1 MAAWPSPGQRENTA
15 ARLMNLKPATGKGPE
30 AKQRIVDMLSV
41 DVEDYFHVEAFA
53 DFVSPESWNQYP
65 SRVVDNTRRVL
76 DLLGRAG
83 VKGTFFIVGWVAEQH
98 PQLVREI
105 IAAGHEVGC
114 HSYLHQC
121 IWRLTP
127 EQFRSDTR
135 RAKAVI
141 EDAGGQKL
149 LGYRAPTFSVVK
161 RTLWALRILAE
172 EGFVYDS
179 SVFPIRHD
187 TYGMPEAPRSSFLWD
202 CGSGMRLREFP
213 LSTAKLFNWNLPVGG
228 GGYLRLMPAWYTR
241 WATAAVRREGISL
254 QLYFHP
260 WEIDPEQ
267 PRLPAR
273 WRSRLRHYRN
283 LHGMHRRIE
292 ELLAVGRYVP
302 LRERMNHETTT
313 ATVLA
318 EPCLS
323 SS

>member
-1 MAAWPSPGQRENTA
+1 MGLATNAAS
-15 ARLMNLKPATGKGPE
+15 KPNPVG
-30 AKQRIVDMLSV
+30 VLSV

-53 DFVSPESWNQYP
+53 NSILPHSWDQYP

-83 VKGTFFIVGWVAEQH
+83 VQGTLFILGWVAERFPH
-98 PQLVREI
+98 LVREI

-127 EQFRSDTR
+127 DEFRRDTR
-135 RAKAVI
+135 RAKDVI
-141 EDAGGQKL
+141 EDAGGQTL
-149 LGYRAPTFSVVK
+149 VGYRAPTFSVVK

-187 TYGMPEAPRSSFLWD
+187 TYGMPDAPRSPFMWD
-202 CGSGMRLREFP
+202 CGCGVRLREFP
-213 LSTAKLFNWNLPVGG
+213 MSTVQVFKWNLPLGG
-228 GGYLRLMPAWYTR
+228 GGYLRLMPTWYTR
-241 WATAAVRREGISL
+241 WATAAVRREGNSL

-267 PRLPAR
+267 PHLKAGL
-273 WRSRLRHYRN
+273 RSRLRHYRN
-283 LHGMHRRIE
+283 LDNMKGRIE
-292 ELLAVGRYVP
+292 EILAANRFVP
-302 LRERMNHETTT
+302 LRDKLNHDIMSNI
-313 ATVLA
+313 VSV
-318 EPCLS
+318 EPGHCS
-323 SS
+323 